1 METPEQ
7 THSDDRFIYIGR
19 DGGTGK
25 NLHGDY
31 RAAYASVPKG
41 IKRRAFTMLGAA
53 GVTLAFLL
61 LTRLLWLFE
70 PLLDKIY
77 YGTLSEVVYYIILG
91 ILCTAFIVALNEFIK
106 HKCEVRLFRAK
117 KRPVRLTRALSVI
130 AVCAVAVFIV
140 SAVFG
145 FNLKMQKEMGMGV
158 TLATALTNISVY
170 FYYAFHL
177 WLGFAAAALV
187 QYGMSML
194 FPAKYTVPYGAI
206 FLVAVYGLLE
216 YIFETFTTTH
226 LYTECYF
233 ALTFAYAAI
242 FMLTQR
248 GFHVSYWASIV
259 TMVL

>member
-1 METPEQ
+1 MNETPTAPEL
-7 THSDDRFIYIGR
+7 DRFDYVGR

-25 NLHGDY
+25 HEHADC
-31 RAAYASVPKG
+31 RSAYASVPASV
-41 IKRRAFTMLGAA
+41 KRRAFIMLGAA
-53 GVTLAFLL
+53 GVTVAFLL
-61 LTRLLWLFE
+61 LTRLIWLFE

-77 YGTLSEVVYYIILG
+77 YGTLSEVVYYITLG
-91 ILCTAFIVALNEFIK
+91 LLCTAYIIALNQFIK
-106 HKCEVRLFRAK
+106 RKCEVRLFHAK
-117 KRPVRLTRALSVI
+117 THKIQLSRALSVI
-130 AVCAVAVFIV
+130 AVCAVTVFIV

-145 FNLKMQKEMGMGV
+145 FKLKMQKEMGMGV

-177 WLGFAAAALV
+177 WLGFTAAALV

-242 FMLTQR
+242 FVLTRR
-248 GFHVSYWASIV
+248 GFHIGYWASVV

>member
-1 METPEQ
+1 MEKTEQ
-7 THSDDRFIYIGR
+7 APDTDRFIYIGR

-25 NLHGDY
+25 NIHPDH
-31 RAAYASVPKG
+31 RSAYASVPAG
-41 IKRRAFTMLGAA
+41 IKRRAFIMLGAA
-53 GVTLAFLL
+53 GVTVAFLL

-77 YGTLSEVVYYIILG
+77 YGTLSEVVYYIVLG
-91 ILCTAFIVALNEFIK
+91 LLCTAYVVALNEFIK
-106 HKCEVRLFRAK
+106 RKCEVRLFRAK
-117 KRPVRLTRALSVI
+117 KYPIRLTRALSVI

-145 FNLKMQKEMGMGV
+145 FQLKMQKEMGMGV

-170 FYYAFHL
+170 FYYAFHM
-177 WLGFAAAALV
+177 WLGFTAAALV

-216 YIFETFTTTH
+216 YIFEAFTTTH
-226 LYTECYF
+226 LYPECYF

-242 FMLTQR
+242 FTLTRR
-248 GFHVSYWASIV
+248 GFHVSYWASVV